1 MSLSNLIRSGD
12 YATAQEA
19 FDEITTPSI
28 EVRDDQLYTWSGV
41 ALVVGPQAAE
51 GLRLALLAN
60 GLGWV
65 VHQLGGLG
73 IQLSNPL
80 VQQALLGFA
89 QAGLPGCAEL
99 AAKGIS
105 LQAPWQVDG
114 IETEPTMEDVTE
126 VFNLELRWRA
136 YQSIVQRS
144 TAAME
149 ASAEAYRSAMP
160 TPEEITS
167 AGEAAFEVV

>member
-1 MSLSNLIRSGD
+1 MSLTNLIRSGD

-19 FDEITTPSI
+19 FDAITTPSI

-73 IQLSNPL
+73 IQLSNEL

-89 QAGLPGCAEL
+89 QAGLPGGAEL

-105 LQAPWQVDG
+105 LLAPWQVDG
-114 IETEPTMEDVTE
+114 IETEPTIEEVTE
-126 VFNLELRWRA
+126 AFNLELRWRA
-136 YQSIVQRS
+136 YQSIIQRA
-144 TAAME
+144 TNATEAA
-149 ASAEAYRSAMP
+149 AEAYRSATP
-160 TPEEITS
+160 TPEDIIS
-167 AGEAAFEVV
+167 SGEAAFEVV

>member
-1 MSLSNLIRSGD
+1 MSLQSLIREGD

-19 FDEITTPSI
+19 FAAITTPSI

-51 GLRLALLAN
+51 MLRLALNDN

-73 IQLSNPL
+73 IQLSNEL

-114 IETEPTMEDVTE
+114 IETEPTMEEVTE
-126 VFNLELRWRA
+126 AFDLELRWRA
-136 YQSIVQRS
+136 YQSIIQRA
-144 TAAME
+144 TAATE
-149 ASAEAYRSAMP
+149 AAAEAYRSPTP
-160 TPEEITS
+160 TPEEITA

>member
-19 FDEITTPSI
+19 FDAITTPSI

-51 GLRLALLAN
+51 GLRIALIDN

-89 QAGLPGCAEL
+89 QAGLPGCADL

-105 LQAPWQVDG
+105 LQAPWQSAG
-114 IETEPTMEDVTE
+114 LTEPTLADV
-126 VFNLELRWRA
+126 
-136 YQSIVQRS
+136 
-144 TAAME
+144 
-149 ASAEAYRSAMP
+149 
-160 TPEEITS
+160 
-167 AGEAAFEVV
+167 EAAFAEVEAEKQKEALRLRLDAAWNRIGTSEQPQAIAELRAIANELEG

>member
-1 MSLSNLIRSGD
+1 MSLSNLVRSGD
-12 YATAQEA
+12 YATAQAA
-19 FDEITTPSI
+19 FDAITTPSI

-41 ALVVGPQAAE
+41 ALTIGPQAAE

-73 IQLSNPL
+73 IQLSNEL

-89 QAGLPGCAEL
+89 QAGLPGCADL

-105 LQAPWQVDG
+105 HITPWQSAG
-114 IETEPTMEDVTE
+114 LTEPTLADVESAFAE
-126 VFNLELRWRA
+126 VEAEKAKEALRLRLDAAWNQLGTSEQPQAIAELRA
-136 YQSIVQRS
+136 I
-144 TAAME
+144 
-149 ASAEAYRSAMP
+149 ASEL
-160 TPEEITS
+160 
-167 AGEAAFEVV
+167 EV